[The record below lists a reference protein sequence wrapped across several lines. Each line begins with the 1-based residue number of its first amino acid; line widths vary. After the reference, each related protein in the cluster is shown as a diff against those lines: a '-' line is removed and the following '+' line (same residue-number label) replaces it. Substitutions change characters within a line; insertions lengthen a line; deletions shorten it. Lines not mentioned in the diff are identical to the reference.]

1 MCTRQ
6 MGVERERERE
16 ERGVILAGERG
27 EREGVK
33 RPRSHSP
40 EREMCGSREQEEDKD
55 EKEEGS
61 QQAETGMITC
71 ASSPYDGKLNH
82 RENHS
87 LSLSRDHTE
96 TEGEEGDQPTSQ
108 HQDKPCDDMDHRL
121 TNGGLFRLGDRGK
134 DGPEGCM
141 EDYTD
146 SSLLQS
152 RMDSEGPLD
161 RDDLPHHCEICSK
174 TFNNQYSVKMH
185 YRNVHLKEMH
195 MCTVAGCNAAFPSR
209 RSRDR

>member
-1 MCTRQ
+1 
-6 MGVERERERE
+6 
-16 ERGVILAGERG
+16 
-27 EREGVK
+27 
-33 RPRSHSP
+33 
-40 EREMCGSREQEEDKD
+40 
-55 EKEEGS
+55 
-61 QQAETGMITC
+61 
-71 ASSPYDGKLNH
+71 
-82 RENHS
+82 
-87 LSLSRDHTE
+87 
-96 TEGEEGDQPTSQ
+96 
-108 HQDKPCDDMDHRL
+108 
-121 TNGGLFRLGDRGK
+121 
-134 DGPEGCM
+134 M